1 MQINNLYL
9 AEVNI
14 IDKDSLPHTEYRLV
28 WAQSEGL
35 AMCEVYDLYSDD
47 KLKAQY
53 IFVDVAVSPAIGSMV
68 R

>member
-9 AEVNI
+9 AEINI
-14 IDKDSLPHTEYRLV
+14 IDKDGLQYTQYRLV

-35 AMCEVYDLYSDD
+35 AMCEVYDLYSGDEM
-47 KLKAQY
+47 KPQENQ
-53 IFVDVAVSPAIGSMV
+53 VDVTILPAIGKMV